1 MLEMERKEEL
11 VKEIKTLIKSD
22 NILEVKREIESLFKE
37 YDSIFEKETAE
48 KLAVFVSDGDKPE
61 FFSMPK
67 DDSDHA
73 MEAFK
78 TQFKEKV
85 KNAQES
91 KKAAEKKNYEIKQ
104 LLLNELKHLVENED
118 RISAAYDSF
127 NDIKERWANV
137 GNIPQNHVKEM
148 QHEFRLLT
156 EEFYYKIQIYKE
168 LKQNDLKKNFE
179 QKQDV
184 IARLKTLLKEDN
196 IKELEVLMRA
206 LLVEWDTI
214 GPTFKEKWE
223 EIKTDFYGTYHEL
236 NDKIKTHYKQIRDE
250 QKQNLDKKRALI
262 EKVKSL
268 LSEELK
274 TTKHWQTAS
283 STIKE
288 YQEEWKKI
296 GFVPAAY
303 NQKVWNEFRSVGNE
317 LFAKKK
323 EFFGEIKS
331 QQKEISKVKKDLIA
345 SAEELV
351 ASVKEEGK
359 ADWAIAKKGII
370 SLQRDW
376 KKVGS
381 AIRQDEQKLWN
392 KFRKTCD
399 EFFEVKDQQNKS
411 LRDAEEKNLKVKD
424 EIIGELKDFK
434 PGKTQDNSL
443 ASIDALTA
451 KYNAVGF
458 VPFKQKE
465 KQEKAFEKAV
475 ESAYKIAGVSKSQ
488 KEELLFNQKV
498 EQLKSGKN
506 SLKSLEY
513 ERKSVRQDIT
523 KAKGQELQ
531 LANNLG
537 FFSGSDTN
545 PLIKKAKADHSQAV
559 SKREGLEA
567 RMKQLNIEI
576 NAAKKAEEAENAE
589 NTEEVG
595 GGE

>member
-1 MLEMERKEEL
+1 MERKEEL

-345 SAEELV
+345 L
-351 ASVKEEGK
+351 
-359 ADWAIAKKGII
+359 
-370 SLQRDW
+370 
-376 KKVGS
+376 
-381 AIRQDEQKLWN
+381 
-392 KFRKTCD
+392 
-399 EFFEVKDQQNKS
+399 
-411 LRDAEEKNLKVKD
+411 
-424 EIIGELKDFK
+424 
-434 PGKTQDNSL
+434 
-443 ASIDALTA
+443 
-451 KYNAVGF
+451 
-458 VPFKQKE
+458 
-465 KQEKAFEKAV
+465 
-475 ESAYKIAGVSKSQ
+475 
-488 KEELLFNQKV
+488 
-498 EQLKSGKN
+498 
-506 SLKSLEY
+506 
-513 ERKSVRQDIT
+513 
-523 KAKGQELQ
+523 
-531 LANNLG
+531 
-537 FFSGSDTN
+537 
-545 PLIKKAKADHSQAV
+545 
-559 SKREGLEA
+559 
-567 RMKQLNIEI
+567 
-576 NAAKKAEEAENAE
+576 
-589 NTEEVG
+589 
-595 GGE
+595 

>member
-1 MLEMERKEEL
+1 MERKEEL

-22 NILEVKREIESLFKE
+22 NILEVKKEIESFFKE

-67 DDSDHA
+67 DDSDHGL
-73 MEAFK
+73 EAYK
-78 TQFKEKV
+78 GQFKEKL
-85 KNAQES
+85 KNAIES
-91 KKAAEKKNYEIKQ
+91 KKAAEKKHYDIKQ
-104 LLLNELKHLVENED
+104 LLLSELKHLVENEEI
-118 RISAAYDSF
+118 ISAAYDSF
-127 NDIKERWANV
+127 NGIKERWANV

-168 LKQNDLKKNFE
+168 LQQNDLKKNFE

-184 IARLKTLLKEDN
+184 IARLKMLLKEEN

-206 LLVEWDTI
+206 LLVEWDAV

-236 NDKIKTHYKQIRDE
+236 NDKIKTHYKQIREE
-250 QKQNLDKKRALI
+250 QKENLNKKRALI
-262 EKVKSL
+262 EKVKTL
-268 LSEELK
+268 LSEDLK
-274 TTKHWQTAS
+274 TNKQWQSAS
-283 STIKE
+283 NTIKE
-288 YQEEWKKI
+288 LQEEWKKI

-303 NQKVWNEFRSVGNE
+303 NQKIWNEFRSAGNE

-323 EFFGEIKS
+323 EFFGEVKE
-331 QQKEISKVKKDLIA
+331 QQKEITKVKKDLITK
-345 SAEELV
+345 AEQLLV
-351 ASVKEEGK
+351 SVKEDAKE
-359 ADWAIAKKGII
+359 DWANATKNII
-370 SLQRDW
+370 SLQREW
-376 KKVGS
+376 KNAGS
-381 AIRQDEQKLWN
+381 AIRQDEQKLWS

-399 EFFEVKDQQNKS
+399 DFFEVKDQQNKS
-411 LRDAEEKNLKVKD
+411 QRDAEGQNLKLKD
-424 EIIGELKDFK
+424 EVIAELKSYK
-434 PGKTQDNSL
+434 AGKTQEDSL
-443 ASIDALTA
+443 KSIVELTV

-458 VPFKQKE
+458 IPFKQKE

-475 ESAYKIAGVSKSQ
+475 ESAYKVAGVSKEQ
-488 KEELLFNQKV
+488 KEELLFSQRV

-513 ERKSVRQDIT
+513 ERISVRQDIN
-523 KAKGQELQ
+523 KAKDEELQ

-537 FFSGSDTN
+537 FFSGSDSN
-545 PLIKKAKADHSQAV
+545 PLIKKAKADHAV
-559 SKREGLEA
+559 TVYKREGLEG

-576 NAAKKAEEAENAE
+576 NAAKKAEEAEKVALI
-589 NTEEVG
+589 EEVEG
-595 GGE
+595 GK

>member
-1 MLEMERKEEL
+1 MERKEEL

-22 NILEVKREIESLFKE
+22 NILEVKKEIESLFKE

-78 TQFKEKV
+78 SQYKEKL
-85 KNAQES
+85 KNAIDS
-91 KKAAEKKNYEIKQ
+91 KKAAEKKHFDIKQ
-104 LLLNELKHLVENED
+104 LLLTELKHLVENEE

-127 NDIKERWANV
+127 NAIKERWANV
-137 GNIPQNHVKEM
+137 GNIPQNHVKEI

-168 LKQNDLKKNFE
+168 LQQNDLKKNFE

-184 IARLKTLLKEDN
+184 IARLKKLLKEDN

-206 LLVEWDTI
+206 LLVEWDSV

-236 NDKIKTHYKQIRDE
+236 NDKIKTHYKQIREE
-250 QKQNLDKKRALI
+250 QKENLNKKRALI
-262 EKVKSL
+262 EKVKTL
-268 LSEELK
+268 LSEDLK
-274 TTKHWQTAS
+274 TNKQWQSAS
-283 STIKE
+283 NTIKE
-288 YQEEWKKI
+288 LQEEWKKI

-303 NQKVWNEFRSVGNE
+303 NQKVWNEFRSAGNE
-317 LFAKKK
+317 LFAKKR
-323 EFFGEIKS
+323 EFFGEVKE
-331 QQKEISKVKKDLIA
+331 QQKEITKVKKDLIA
-345 SAEELV
+345 KAEQVV
-351 ASVKEEGK
+351 ASVKEEAK
-359 ADWAIAKKGII
+359 EDWASATKNII

-376 KKVGS
+376 KNAGS
-381 AIRQDEQKLWN
+381 AIRQEEQKLWS

-399 EFFEVKDQQNKS
+399 EFFEVKDEQNKS
-411 LRDAEEKNLKVKD
+411 QREAEEQNLKMKD
-424 EIIGELKDFK
+424 EVIAELNAFK
-434 PGKTQDNSL
+434 AGKNQDDSL
-443 ASIDALTA
+443 KSIDELTS
-451 KYNAVGF
+451 KYNVVGF
-458 VPFKQKE
+458 IPFKQKE

-475 ESAYKIAGVSKSQ
+475 ESAYKAAGVSKEQ
-488 KEELLFNQKV
+488 KEELLFNQRV

-513 ERKSVRQDIT
+513 ERISVRQDIN
-523 KAKGQELQ
+523 KAKDEELQ

-545 PLIKKAKADHSQAV
+545 PLIKKAKADHAVAV
-559 SKREGLEA
+559 SKREGLES

-589 NTEEVG
+589 VIEEVG